1 MSLNPIIKKSLIVSL
16 RFSNQNPKAH
26 ASSMGH
32 NLASTD
38 WIDIHFTAMQPEYEQ
53 MLSWVG
59 IQPNW
64 QVLDAGCGTGSYL
77 PLMTEL
83 VGNAGK
89 VSAVDLAPENIRVVE
104 ERAGQGRWF
113 TPVDARVGSILD
125 LPFADQSFDAVWC
138 ANTSQ
143 YLSDTELL
151 TMLQEFRRIV
161 RPGGLIAIKEYD
173 ITAQQVQPT
182 MPMLFLHLHEALCR
196 MGDQGFCNLFRTLNL
211 PHWLR
216 EIGLIE
222 LRQNPTLIVR
232 SQPLR
237 PVEKKL
243 VSGFIENYAGK
254 AEQAALPAEEL
265 DLWRKLTE
273 LDAGDHIIHHP
284 DFQYR
289 CIQTVFVG
297 RVPKEMP
304 L

>member
-1 MSLNPIIKKSLIVSL
+1 MKS
-16 RFSNQNPKAH
+16 SNQSSEVH
-26 ASSMGH
+26 ASSMGQD
-32 NLASTD
+32 LASTD
-38 WIDIHFTAMQPEYEQ
+38 WIDMHFLAMQPEYEQ

-83 VGNAGK
+83 VGNGGK
-89 VSAVDLAPENIRVVE
+89 VSAIDLAPENIDIVE
-104 ERAGQGRWF
+104 ERASQGRWSA
-113 TPVDARVGSILD
+113 PADARVGTILD
-125 LPFADQSFDAVWC
+125 LPYADKSFDAVWC

-161 RPGGLIAIKEYD
+161 RSGGLIAIKEYD

-182 MPMLFLHLHEALCR
+182 TPMLFLHLHEELCR
-196 MGDQGFCNLFRTLNL
+196 MGNQESYYDFRTLSL

-216 EIGLIE
+216 EVGLIE
-222 LRQNPTLIVR
+222 LRQKPTLIVR

-237 PVEKKL
+237 PVEKNFVGAL
-243 VSGFIENYAGK
+243 LEYYAGLSER
-254 AEQAALPAEEL
+254 ADLPAEES
-265 DLWRKLTE
+265 DLWRKLTD
-273 LDAGDHIIHHP
+273 LNAGDHIFHHP

-297 RVPKEMP
+297 RVP
-304 L
+304 

>member
-1 MSLNPIIKKSLIVSL
+1 MKS
-16 RFSNQNPKAH
+16 SNQSPEVH
-26 ASSMGH
+26 ASSMGQD
-32 NLASTD
+32 LASTD
-38 WIDIHFTAMQPEYEQ
+38 WIDMHFLAMQPEYEQ

-59 IQPNW
+59 IQSNW

-83 VGNAGK
+83 VGNGGK
-89 VSAVDLAPENIRVVE
+89 VSAVDLAPENIRVVG
-104 ERAGQGRWF
+104 ERAGQGRWSA
-113 TPVDARVGSILD
+113 PVDARVGSILD
-125 LPFADQSFDAVWC
+125 LPYADQSFDAVWC

-151 TMLQEFRRIV
+151 TMLQEFRRII
-161 RPGGLIAIKEYD
+161 RPAGLIAIKEYD
-173 ITAQQVQPT
+173 ITAQQMQPT
-182 MPMLFLHLHEALCR
+182 TPMLFLHLHEALCR
-196 MGDQGFCNLFRTLNL
+196 MGDQETCYCFRTLSL

-216 EIGLIE
+216 EVGLIE
-222 LRQNPTLIVR
+222 LRQKPTLIVR

-237 PVEKKL
+237 PVEKEL
-243 VSGFIENYAGK
+243 MGAFIENYAGK
-254 AEQAALPAEEL
+254 AEQADLPSEEL

-297 RVPKEMP
+297 RVP
-304 L
+304 

>member
-1 MSLNPIIKKSLIVSL
+1 MKS
-16 RFSNQNPKAH
+16 SNQSLKAH

-38 WIDIHFTAMQPEYEQ
+38 WIDIHFLAMQPEYDQ

-59 IQPNW
+59 IQSNW
-64 QVLDAGCGTGSYL
+64 QVLDAGCGTGGYL
-77 PLMTEL
+77 PLMAEL
-83 VGNAGK
+83 VGNRGK
-89 VSAVDLAPENIRVVE
+89 VNAIDLAPENISVVK
-104 ERAGQGRWF
+104 ERAGQGRWSA
-113 TPVDARVGSILD
+113 PVDARVGSILD
-125 LPFADQSFDAVWC
+125 LPYADQSFDAVWC

-173 ITAQQVQPT
+173 ITAQQMQPT
-182 MPMLFLHLHEALCR
+182 TPMLFLHLHEALCR
-196 MGDQGFCNLFRTLNL
+196 MGEKGHCYCFRTLSL

-216 EIGLIE
+216 KVGLVE
-222 LRQNPTLIVR
+222 LRQKPTLIVR

-243 VSGFIENYAGK
+243 VGDFIVHYAGK
-254 AEQAALPAEEL
+254 AEQVALPAEEL
-265 DLWRKLTE
+265 DLWRKLRD

-297 RVPKEMP
+297 RVPQKMP

>member
-1 MSLNPIIKKSLIVSL
+1 MKS
-16 RFSNQNPKAH
+16 SNQSPEAH

-32 NLASTD
+32 DLSSTD
-38 WIDIHFTAMQPEYEQ
+38 WIDIHFLAMQPEYEQ

-59 IQPNW
+59 IQSNW

-83 VGNAGK
+83 VGNGGK
-89 VSAVDLAPENIRVVE
+89 VSAIDLAPENIDIVE
-104 ERAGQGRWF
+104 ERASQGRWSA
-113 TPVDARVGSILD
+113 PVNARVGTILD
-125 LPFADQSFDAVWC
+125 LPYADKSFDAVWC

-161 RPGGLIAIKEYD
+161 RSGGLIAIKEYD

-182 MPMLFLHLHEALCR
+182 TPMLFLHLHEELCR
-196 MGDQGFCNLFRTLNL
+196 MGNQESYYDFRTLSL

-216 EIGLIE
+216 EVGLIE
-222 LRQNPTLIVR
+222 LRQKPTLIVR

-237 PVEKKL
+237 PVEKNFVGAL
-243 VSGFIENYAGK
+243 LEYYAGLSER
-254 AEQAALPAEEL
+254 ADLPAEES
-265 DLWRKLTE
+265 DLWRKLTD
-273 LDAGDHIIHHP
+273 LNAGDHIFHHP

-297 RVPKEMP
+297 RVP
-304 L
+304 

>member
-1 MSLNPIIKKSLIVSL
+1 MKS
-16 RFSNQNPKAH
+16 SNQSPEVH

-32 NLASTD
+32 DLASTD
-38 WIDIHFTAMQPEYEQ
+38 WIDIHFLAMQPEYEQ

-59 IQPNW
+59 IQSNW

-83 VGNAGK
+83 VGNGGK
-89 VSAVDLAPENIRVVE
+89 VSAIDLAPENVRVVE
-104 ERAGQGRWF
+104 ERAAQGRWSA
-113 TPVDARVGSILD
+113 PVDARVGTILD
-125 LPFADQSFDAVWC
+125 LPYADQSVDAVWC

-151 TMLQEFRRIV
+151 TMLQDFRRIV

-182 MPMLFLHLHEALCR
+182 TSMLFLHLHEALCR
-196 MGDQGFCNLFRTLNL
+196 MGDQESCYLFRTLSL

-216 EIGLIE
+216 EVGLIE
-222 LRQNPTLIVR
+222 LRQKPTLIVR

-237 PVEKKL
+237 PVEKKFVGAL
-243 VSGFIENYAGK
+243 LEYYAGQ

-265 DLWRKLTE
+265 DLWRKLTD
-273 LDAGDHIIHHP
+273 LDAGDHIFHHP

-297 RVPKEMP
+297 RVP
-304 L
+304 

>member
-1 MSLNPIIKKSLIVSL
+1 MKS
-16 RFSNQNPKAH
+16 SNQSPKAY

-38 WIDIHFTAMQPEYEQ
+38 WIDIHFLAMQSEYEQ

-59 IQPNW
+59 IQSNW
-64 QVLDAGCGTGSYL
+64 QVLDAGCGTGGYL

-83 VGNAGK
+83 VGNGGK
-89 VSAVDLAPENIRVVE
+89 VSALDLAPENIRVVE
-104 ERAGQGRWF
+104 ERAGQGRWSA
-113 TPVDARVGSILD
+113 PVDARVGSILD
-125 LPFADQSFDAVWC
+125 LPYADQSFDAVWC

-151 TMLQEFRRIV
+151 TMLQEFRRII

-173 ITAQQVQPT
+173 ITAQQMQPT
-182 MPMLFLHLHEALCR
+182 TPMLFLHLHEALCR
-196 MGDQGFCNLFRTLNL
+196 MGEKGHCYCFRTLSL

-216 EIGLIE
+216 KVGLVE
-222 LRQNPTLIVR
+222 LRQKPTLIVR

-243 VSGFIENYAGK
+243 VGDFIVHYAGK
-254 AEQAALPAEEL
+254 AEQADLPAEEL
-265 DLWRKLTE
+265 DLWRKLRD
-273 LDAGDHIIHHP
+273 LDVGDHIIHHP

-297 RVPKEMP
+297 RVP
-304 L
+304 

>member
-1 MSLNPIIKKSLIVSL
+1 MKS
-16 RFSNQNPKAH
+16 SNQSPKAH
-26 ASSMGH
+26 VSSMGH

-38 WIDIHFTAMQPEYEQ
+38 WIDIHFLAMQPEYEQ

-59 IQPNW
+59 IQSNW

-83 VGNAGK
+83 VGNGGK
-89 VSAVDLAPENIRVVE
+89 VSAIDLAPENIRVVE
-104 ERAGQGRWF
+104 ERASQGRWSA
-113 TPVDARVGSILD
+113 PVDARVGSILD
-125 LPFADQSFDAVWC
+125 LPYADQSFDAVWC

-173 ITAQQVQPT
+173 ITAQQMQPT
-182 MPMLFLHLHEALCR
+182 TPMLFLHLHETLCR
-196 MGDQGFCNLFRTLNL
+196 MGDKGHCYCFRTLSL

-216 EIGLIE
+216 EVGLIE
-222 LRQNPTLIVR
+222 LRQKPTLIVR

-243 VSGFIENYAGK
+243 VGAFIAHYAGK

-265 DLWRKLTE
+265 ALWRKLTE

-289 CIQTVFVG
+289 SIQTVFVG
-297 RVPKEMP
+297 QVPEEMP

>member
-1 MSLNPIIKKSLIVSL
+1 MK
-16 RFSNQNPKAH
+16 RSNQNPEAH
-26 ASSMGH
+26 ASSLGH
-32 NLASTD
+32 DLASTD
-38 WIDIHFTAMQPEYEQ
+38 WIDIHFQAMQPEYEQ

-59 IQPNW
+59 IRSNW

-83 VGNAGK
+83 VGNGGK
-89 VSAVDLAPENIRVVE
+89 VSAVDLAPENVGAVE
-104 ERAGQGRWF
+104 ERASQGRWSA
-113 TPVDARVGSILD
+113 PVDARVGNILD
-125 LPFADQSFDAVWC
+125 LPYADQSFDAVWC

-182 MPMLFLHLHEALCR
+182 TSMLFLHLQEALCR
-196 MGDQGFCNLFRTLNL
+196 MGHQQHCYLFRTLNL

-216 EIGLIE
+216 KVGLIE
-222 LRQNPTLIVR
+222 LRQKPTLIVR

-237 PVEKKL
+237 PVEKIFVGAL
-243 VSGFIENYAGK
+243 LEYYAGK

-265 DLWRKLTE
+265 DLWRKLADLE
-273 LDAGDHIIHHP
+273 SGDHIINHP

-297 RVPKEMP
+297 RVP
-304 L
+304 

>member
-1 MSLNPIIKKSLIVSL
+1 MKS
-16 RFSNQNPKAH
+16 SNQSPKDH

-38 WIDIHFTAMQPEYEQ
+38 WIDIHFQAMQPEYEQ

-59 IQPNW
+59 IQSNW

-83 VGNAGK
+83 VGNGGK
-89 VSAVDLAPENIRVVE
+89 VSAIDLAPENIGVVE
-104 ERAGQGRWF
+104 ERAGQGRWSAS
-113 TPVDARVGSILD
+113 VDARVGSILD
-125 LPFADQSFDAVWC
+125 LPYADQSFDAVWC

-182 MPMLFLHLHEALCR
+182 TPMLFLHLWEALCR
-196 MGDQGFCNLFRTLNL
+196 IGDQVACYLFRTLSL

-216 EIGLIE
+216 EVGLIE
-222 LRQNPTLIVR
+222 LRQKPTLIVR

-237 PVEKKL
+237 PVEKKFVGAL
-243 VSGFIENYAGK
+243 LEYYAGK

-265 DLWRKLTE
+265 DLWRKLRD

-297 RVPKEMP
+297 RVPQKMP

>member
-1 MSLNPIIKKSLIVSL
+1 MKS
-16 RFSNQNPKAH
+16 SNQSPKAY

-38 WIDIHFTAMQPEYEQ
+38 WIDIHFLAMQPEYEQ

-59 IQPNW
+59 IQSNW

-83 VGNAGK
+83 VGNGGK

-104 ERAGQGRWF
+104 ERAGQGRWSA
-113 TPVDARVGSILD
+113 PVDARVGSILD
-125 LPFADQSFDAVWC
+125 LPYADQSFDAVWC

-151 TMLQEFRRIV
+151 TMLQEFRRII

-173 ITAQQVQPT
+173 ITAQQMQPT
-182 MPMLFLHLHEALCR
+182 TPMLFLHLHEALCR
-196 MGDQGFCNLFRTLNL
+196 MGDKGHCYCFRTLSL

-216 EIGLIE
+216 EVGLIE
-222 LRQNPTLIVR
+222 LRQKPTLIVR

-237 PVEKKL
+237 LVEKEL
-243 VSGFIENYAGK
+243 MGAFIENYVGK
-254 AEQAALPAEEL
+254 AEQADLPSEEL

-297 RVPKEMP
+297 QVP
-304 L
+304 